1 MTKETQ
7 ESTEEEEIRK
17 AWEAR
22 LAKNNRAKTVY
33 VNTDTGRRMNPTE
46 TLYDLI
52 AAANRDAGSNRRS
65 AW

>member
-1 MTKETQ
+1 MTEEKQ
-7 ESTEEEEIRK
+7 EPTEEEIRK

-22 LAKNNRAKTVY
+22 LAKNASAKTVY
-33 VNTDTGRRMNPTE
+33 VNSDTGRRMDVTE
-46 TLYDLI
+46 TLYDII